1 MATSSSNDVMDR
13 GLYFMKNID
22 FARKTAE
29 DYLESAM
36 FFAKRSNDQEY
47 EYCIARASE
56 WFGITQ
62 TWRDLAGNEKCYI
75 VD

>member
-1 MATSSSNDVMDR
+1 MDAGSTHDVIDR
-13 GLYFMKNID
+13 GLYFMHNID
-22 FARKTAE
+22 FAKKTAE

-62 TWRDLAGNEKCYI
+62 TWRDLAGKEKCYI